1 MKKDVYILA
10 IESSC
15 DETSM
20 AIIKNGTD
28 NIKTTILTQMDTH
41 ALYGGVVP
49 EIASR
54 MHSENITMV
63 FEDVFKDTNLTMD
76 DIDAVAVTYAPGL
89 LGSLLVGIE
98 FAKTIALVYKKPL
111 IKVHHIAGHIY
122 ANNLV
127 KKMQFPLLAL
137 VISGGHTELVL
148 MEDDYKFKVLG
159 KTLDDAI
166 GEVYDKVA
174 RVLFNQFPGGP
185 VIDQIFQDNRNKIS
199 TNIKLLNPKLEQEL
213 DFSFSGYKTQI
224 MNLSKLDSINKIELA
239 YTFQQQTIDF
249 IISKVKLAIAKYQT
263 KSIILSGGV
272 SANSYLREQ
281 FLKLHSNALIPSLKY
296 STDNGAMIAIAAYIQ
311 KINNK

>member
-1 MKKDVYILA
+1 MKILG
-10 IESSC
+10 IESSH
-15 DETSM
+15 DDTS
-20 AIIKNGTD
+20 I
-28 NIKTTILTQMDTH
+28 
-41 ALYGGVVP
+41 ALIEDQQVLFFHKISQIDIHKKYGGTIP

-54 MHSENITMV
+54 EHFQNYYILLEEIKKEFDLNTIDAIAYTEKPGLIGSLQMGYLFAHALSKYLNKELIPINHLYGHIFSV
-63 FEDVFKDTNLTMD
+63 LLDTNKN
-76 DIDAVAVTYAPGL
+76 
-89 LGSLLVGIE
+89 IE
-98 FAKTIALVYKKPL
+98 YPSIALV
-111 IKVHHIAGHIY
+111 V
-122 ANNLV
+122 
-127 KKMQFPLLAL
+127 
-137 VISGGHTELVL
+137 SGGHTNLYL
-148 MEDDYKFKVLG
+148 LNNSRDIQLIG
-159 KTLDDAI
+159 QTQDDAA

-224 MNLSKLDSINKIELA
+224 MNLSKSDSINKTELA
-239 YTFQQQTIDF
+239 YTFQKQTIDF
-249 IISKVKLAIAKYQT
+249 IISKVKLAIAKYQP